1 MNHGK
6 TCSGEEMCQKNVKKL
21 MKFCKIDDFLK
32 MILDQ
37 LQSILASKKQYFKA
51 KNDDF

>member
-1 MNHGK
+1 
-6 TCSGEEMCQKNVKKL
+6 
-21 MKFCKIDDFLK
+21 MKFYKIAEFLK

-37 LQSILASKKQYFKA
+37 LQSILTSKKQYFKA

>member
-1 MNHGK
+1 MNHRK
-6 TCSGEEMCQKNVKKL
+6 ACSGEEMCRKNVKKL

-32 MILDQ
+32 MIPDQ
-37 LQSILASKKQYFKA
+37 LESILTSKKQYFKA